1 MARKIFRIWFSDRA
15 KAVQSMIQNISE
27 QQFKRQLEQGLQGI
41 DPTSMQRIMT
51 ETQKLQA
58 SIQRDLTK
66 TKTQISKIDQE
77 LNKLIAQSSYKQFNP
92 NNATRTM
99 TQPQPMQ
106 QPQRPQPTQQPQ
118 QTAQQPP
125 QGQLAQMQ

>member
-1 MARKIFRIWFSDRA
+1 MQTIMA
-15 KAVQSMIQNISE
+15 
-27 QQFKRQLEQGLQGI
+27 
-41 DPTSMQRIMT
+41 

-106 QPQRPQPTQQPQ
+106 QPQRPQPAQQQPQ